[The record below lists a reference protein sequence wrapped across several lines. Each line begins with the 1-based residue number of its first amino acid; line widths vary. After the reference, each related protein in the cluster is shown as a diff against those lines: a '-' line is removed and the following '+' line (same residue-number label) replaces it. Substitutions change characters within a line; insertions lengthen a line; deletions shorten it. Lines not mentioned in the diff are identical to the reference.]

1 MNPMAKARPSRGK
14 HDEVEYIQEI
24 IDGSLSIDE
33 EVVARRLSNLY
44 RWLKI
49 FMAPTL
55 VGGENI
61 PKGPC
66 LFIANHSTMAADV
79 LVTVPALYE
88 TSGRLVRGMSDE
100 IMYRNKRMREFVVGA
115 GAVMGNQRIGDAL
128 FEAGKDVLL
137 FPGGAYEANKD
148 LADRYEIMWKQ
159 RTGFTRLAAR
169 QGVPI
174 VPLGIVGPD
183 EWFGRYMD
191 RGEVANSWVGK
202 LMKMAGASDEF
213 LHSDQLP
220 PIPKGLF
227 GSVIIPKPQKVYLC
241 VGKSVS
247 TKRFKGKNIS
257 QSSQEKL
264 RDETRDRLEKCIADM
279 LLLQAQDKD
288 SSGILRKLLT
298 M

>member
-1 MNPMAKARPSRGK
+1 MAKARPSRGR
-14 HDEVEYIQEI
+14 HDEVEYVQEI

-33 EVVARRLSNLY
+33 EAVARRLNNIY

-49 FMAPTL
+49 FMAPSI
-55 VGGENI
+55 VGSENI
-61 PKGPC
+61 PEGPC

-79 LVTVPALYE
+79 LVTVPALYDA
-88 TSGRLVRGMSDE
+88 SGRLVRGMSDE

-115 GAVMGNQRIGDAL
+115 GAVMGNQDIGDAL
-128 FEAGKDVLL
+128 FAAGKDVLL

-148 LADRYEIMWKQ
+148 LSHRYEIMWKE
-159 RTGFTRLAAR
+159 RTGFTRMAAR
-169 QGVPI
+169 HGVPI

-191 RGEVANSWVGK
+191 RGEVADSWLGK
-202 LMKMAGASDEF
+202 LMKMVGASDEF

-227 GSVIIPKPQKVYLC
+227 GSVLIPKPQKVYLSI
-241 VGKSVS
+241 GKPVS

-257 QSSQEKL
+257 QASQEKL
-264 RDETRDRLEKCIADM
+264 RDTTKERLEQCIADM
-279 LLLQAQDKD
+279 LLLQAQDRD
-288 SSGILRKLLT
+288 SSSILRRLLT

>member
-1 MNPMAKARPSRGK
+1 MAKARKSRGK
-14 HDEVEYIQEI
+14 QDEAEYIQEI
-24 IDGSLSIDE
+24 IDGTLSLDE
-33 EVVARRLSNLY
+33 EAVARRLSNIY

-49 FMAPTL
+49 FMAPTV
-55 VGGENI
+55 VGRDNI
-61 PKGPC
+61 PQGPC
-66 LFIANHSTMAADV
+66 LYIANHSTMAADV

-88 TSGRLVRGMSDE
+88 ASGRLVRGMSDE
-100 IMYRNKRMREFVVGA
+100 IMYRNKRMREFVVGT

-148 LADRYEIMWKQ
+148 LEHRYEVMWKE

-191 RGEVANSWVGK
+191 RSEVADSWLGR
-202 LMKMAGASDEF
+202 LMKLAGASDEF
-213 LHSDQLP
+213 MHSDQLP
-220 PIPKGLF
+220 PIPRGLF
-227 GSVIIPKPQKVYLC
+227 GSVLIPKPQRVYISI
-241 VGKSVS
+241 GKPIS
-247 TKRFKGKNIS
+247 TKRYKGKNITRAT
-257 QSSQEKL
+257 QEKL
-264 RDETRDRLEKCIADM
+264 RDEARNRLEQCIADM